1 MWLDILTGT
10 IFIIAILQGY
20 RNGLIKAVISFF
32 SLMIGLILAFQ
43 FAGWVANFLKEHTQI
58 ASHWLPFISFLV
70 ILVLVLI
77 ILKFISGVLQQ
88 TAEWLLLGWLNKL
101 LGIVL
106 YGFIYFTMLSAVI
119 YFLQVLGVVQAT
131 EMKETYTYTYL
142 QKWWPYCMEKAA
154 IWIPSIKSTFTT
166 FSNPFK

>member
-1 MWLDILTGT
+1 MWLDILIGT

-32 SLMIGLILAFQ
+32 SLIIGLILAFQ
-43 FAGWVANFLKEHTQI
+43 CAGWVAKFLKDHTQI
-58 ASHWLPFISFLV
+58 ASHWLPFISFLI

-88 TAEWLLLGWLNKL
+88 TAEWLLLGWLNKV

-106 YGFIYFTMLSAVI
+106 YGFIYFTILSAVI
-119 YFLQVLGVVQAT
+119 YFLQVLGVIQAA
-131 EMKETYTYTYL
+131 EMKDSYTYTYL
-142 QKWWPYCMEKAA
+142 QRWWPYCLEKAA
-154 IWIPSIKSTFTT
+154 IWIPSIKSTITT

>member
-10 IFIIAILQGY
+10 ILIIAILQGY

-43 FAGWVANFLKEHTQI
+43 FAGWLANFLKEHTKI

-88 TAEWLLLGWLNKL
+88 TAEWLLLGWLNKV

-119 YFLQVLGVVQAT
+119 YFLKVLGVIQVA
-131 EMKETYTYTYL
+131 EMKDTYTYTYL
-142 QKWWPYCMEKAA
+142 QKWWPYCMGKAA
-154 IWIPSIKSTFTT
+154 IWIPSIKSSFTA